1 MKTILIAEDDKFLSN
16 AYRIKLSKLGYDVA
30 IVSDGEQVMKY
41 LNEKQMPDL
50 LLLDLIMPVKDGF
63 DTLKDIRAI
72 DKFNKLLIIVA
83 SNLGQSEDVK
93 KAKEM
98 GAIDYIVKSDLSLQE
113 LAEKIHSYLHETK

>member
-113 LAEKIHSYLHETK
+113 LAEKIHSYLSETK